1 MPGTTKSP
9 ILVTGAPRSGTTF
22 LGKMLSL
29 HPSVAYID
37 EPFNKETGLEGV
49 DRHYAYI
56 TKDNPEVE
64 RKYTELVQDL
74 LAGKSNFRS
83 STLRPEAANALRK
96 AARQLM
102 VSRENIEYKLN
113 ARNPLKTRQLLKD
126 PMACLS
132 SEYLHR
138 EMGMN
143 TVVILR
149 HPASTIASYK
159 RLGWRFG
166 LQDFT
171 SQEELMKH
179 YLGPVFGKLNIHA
192 LSPVQ
197 EWAYFW
203 LGIHTVLDEFLRK
216 NKEMLMV
223 RHEDLSLNP
232 LHYLKELYE
241 KLELPFTD
249 RIKQKIIDHTSAD
262 NPADPTGNAAH
273 VLKRN
278 SAENIHRWKKILD
291 PHEIAEIRKITE
303 PLASKYY
310 AANEW

>member
-1 MPGTTKSP
+1 MKKTKAP

-37 EPFNKETGLEGV
+37 EPFNKETGLEGI
-49 DRHYAYI
+49 DRHYAFI
-56 TKDNPEVE
+56 TKDDPELE
-64 RKYTELVQDL
+64 AKYAALVHDL

-83 STLRPEAANALRK
+83 STLRPQTSSALRK
-96 AARQLM
+96 AARQLL

-113 ARNPLKTRQLLKD
+113 AKNPLKTRQLLKD

-132 SEYLHR
+132 TEYLHR
-138 EMGMN
+138 EMGMHA
-143 TVVILR
+143 VVIMR

-166 LQDFT
+166 LHDFT
-171 SQEELMKH
+171 SQKELMQQH
-179 YLGPVFGKLNIHA
+179 LAPVFAQVDASK
-192 LSPVQ
+192 LSPIQ

-216 NKEMLMV
+216 NSTMLLV
-223 RHEDLSLNP
+223 RHEDLSLKP
-232 LHYLKELYE
+232 LHYLKWLYE
-241 KLELPFTD
+241 KLELPFTEK
-249 RIKQKIIDHTSAD
+249 IKQQIIDHTNAD
-262 NPADPTGNAAH
+262 NPADPTNNAAH

-278 SAENIHRWKKILD
+278 SAENIHRWKQMLTTE
-291 PHEIAEIRKITE
+291 EIAEIKRITA
-303 PLASKYY
+303 PVADKYY
-310 AANEW
+310 TADEW